1 MRISDW
7 TSDGCS
13 SDLSVFISPT
23 AARVLDAAQIL
34 IQNNGYN
41 GFSYEDLSRMVGLRK
56 PSLHHHF
63 PKKEDLGATVVE
75 RYTER
80 FVLALN
86 EIENTHADAAEQIQA
101 YVSLFI
107 DTYGA
112 TQRLRSE
119 ERTSE
124 LQSLMRISSAVFC
137 WKKTK
142 QNKTSYT
149 NTTK

>member
-112 TQRLRSE
+112 TQRLCQFGMFGAE
-119 ERTSE
+119 EQTFKNRVRVGVPNLFDFNFSV
-124 LQSLMRISSAVFC
+124 MVGA
-137 WKKTK
+137 
-142 QNKTSYT
+142 
-149 NTTK
+149 